1 MVTNLLAIHLS
12 SIRIGGL
19 ESLTY
24 DWFSW
29 IAAILQVWGTCWDSK
44 RQRWCLWWRTWNVR
58 EGLLSRRPSSWSKD
72 SYSNSWWSFIRQ
84 FWEPWL
90 WLENWSL
97 SSWDRHWWS
106 FCPLFWSSLC
116 RLIESCWLELCL
128 RKFCHLCDRRVRDD
142 VPRRWGSIYI
152 RKKHLKAVMIC
163 WVSSGVGV
171 MNPS

>member
-1 MVTNLLAIHLS
+1 MT
-12 SIRIGGL
+12 G
-19 ESLTY
+19 
-24 DWFSW
+24 FSW
-29 IAAILQVWGTCWDSK
+29 IAAIVQVWGTCWDSK

-152 RKKHLKAVMIC
+152 REKALKGSNDLLSFF
-163 WVSSGVGV
+163 WSGCDESFVV
-171 MNPS
+171 FFEVVEELLIL